1 MIFRITRAHKYQ
13 FLETWLYPIPFHFNL
28 TGPLIFSF
36 LRKMFDQGREDS
48 VEEEILAKTERDE
61 KKERTLLQDTLQLTF
76 CAGGLQVSYLTWGIL
91 QVSVSLYLYKQKF
104 SLIVVFFV
112 FLGGVL
118 QGQLGVEYVPRR
130 SWQEAYKH
138 NGRASNIPWRTSL
151 MHGQVYLSM
160 YFGSRRRYSS
170 SRELKNNN
178 IQSRLV

>member
-112 FLGGVL
+112 FLGG
-118 QGQLGVEYVPRR
+118 GGVVAFYPKSKKLTNF
-130 SWQEAYKH
+130 SWYTL
-138 NGRASNIPWRTSL
+138 ASVSGYP
-151 MHGQVYLSM
+151 V
-160 YFGSRRRYSS
+160 
-170 SRELKNNN
+170 
-178 IQSRLV
+178 